1 MLSTEQIIDIM
12 SKQGLRITDQ
22 RRTLAR
28 LFAEAPGYLTAKD
41 VYEYMER
48 KYSGLSFDTVYRNLR
63 VMQELG
69 VLEQIVFEDGVKFKS
84 HCSQDHHHHHM
95 ICLQCEKT
103 YPIAFCP
110 MDMTDMPEQFEVIRH
125 KFEVFGYCKDCRVQL
140 GNLPD
145 EQGNTTGGDGKE
157 GPALHV
163 KKNVL
168 TTVTSAEPVA
178 GKSQ

>member
-1 MLSTEQIIDIM
+1 MLSTEEIINIM

-22 RRTLAR
+22 RRTLAK

-41 VYEYMER
+41 VYEYMGQ

-125 KFEVFGYCKDCRVQL
+125 KFEVFGYCKDCRMQL
-140 GNLPD
+140 GNLPAD
-145 EQGNTTGGDGKE
+145 EQAAAGKGGDGKE
-157 GPALHV
+157 GPALHL
-163 KKNVL
+163 K
-168 TTVTSAEPVA
+168 TSVPVAHTEYAA